1 MKALMRQKV
10 LAVVMILA
18 FGLNSTA
25 CSTTWLSTFDGYL
38 QVAGPILIQILD
50 IVALAKGTPVPAQ
63 LEAKITADQAS
74 LNSLAASVQSAAS
87 TNVQGACAQFNLA
100 VQTFAGDLSA
110 IEQLANVS
118 NSATQNEINAAV
130 SIAQQAIAE
139 VETPIAACQS
149 APGQTAA
156 LAALQLTATGIT
168 SPNDIVK
175 RFNAVVDAKHHVHLH
190 NKFMRIVSFG
200 KLQ

>member
-1 MKALMRQKV
+1 MKGLMKNKL

-18 FGLNSTA
+18 FGLNSTG
-25 CSTTWLSTFDGYL
+25 CSTAWLSTFDGYL

-50 IVALAKGTPVPAQ
+50 IISLAKGTPVPAQ

-74 LNSLAASVQSAAS
+74 VNALAASVQSAAS
-87 TNVQGACAQFNLA
+87 SDVQGTCAQFNLA

-118 NSATQNEINAAV
+118 NASSQAEISAAI

-139 VETPIAACQS
+139 IEAPIAACQ
-149 APGQTAA
+149 ATPGQAQA
-156 LAALQLTATGIT
+156 IAQLQVAATGIT
-168 SPNDIVK
+168 SPNDVVK
-175 RFNAVVDAKHHVHLH
+175 RFNAAVDAKHHVHLH
-190 NKFMRIVSFG
+190 NKFERIVSFG